1 MGLFLCMALCPTLL
15 HAPTL
20 VPHPIAVSRD
30 EGHSHTMAT
39 QRSAGVAL
47 KLAEQLN
54 LSATTSTTI
63 SPIPANYHSA
73 VNNPHWRAAMQEEF

>member
-1 MGLFLCMALCPTLL
+1 
-15 HAPTL
+15 
-20 VPHPIAVSRD
+20 
-30 EGHSHTMAT
+30 MAT

-63 SPIPANYHSA
+63 SPILANYHSA
-73 VNNPHWRAAMQEEF
+73 LNNPHWRAAMQEEF